1 MPPEDRIRLE
11 HMLEAATKARSLAKG
26 RERDHLVQDE
36 PFLMALIKYLE
47 IIGEAAAKTTDETQ
61 RANPA
66 IPWRQ
71 IVGMRNRLIHV
82 YFDVNIY
89 LVWRTVDED
98 LPPIIAEIERTLAV
112 EG

>member
-1 MPPEDRIRLE
+1 RDDLE
-11 HMLEAATKARSLAKG
+11 H
-26 RERDHLVQDE
+26 DE

-47 IIGEAAAKTTDETQ
+47 IIGEAAAKTTDDTQ

-82 YFDVNIY
+82 YFDVNTH

-98 LPPIIAEIERTLAV
+98 LPPLIAEVGRILAMN
-112 EG
+112 G